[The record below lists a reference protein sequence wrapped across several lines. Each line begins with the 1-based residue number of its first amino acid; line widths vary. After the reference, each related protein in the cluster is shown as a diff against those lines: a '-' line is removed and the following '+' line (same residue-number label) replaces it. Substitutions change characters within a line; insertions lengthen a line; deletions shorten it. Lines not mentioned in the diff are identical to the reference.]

1 MEHLNG
7 YTLDCT
13 TYPRRRRP
21 AHITCAPSGICVCGS
36 CKGEG
41 QCGLANCQDNATTRC
56 HGEAMCQACH
66 DSGMHRVL
74 CRITT
79 TAPGA

>member
-1 MEHLNG
+1 MAPYLNG

-21 AHITCAPSGICVCGS
+21 AHIICAPSGICVCGF

-41 QCGLANCQDNATTRC
+41 QCDFADCGANSVFRC
-56 HGEAMCQACH
+56 PACGRHMCLNCYA
-66 DSGMHRVL
+66 SGTHAVL
-74 CRITT
+74 CQK
-79 TAPGA
+79 GSL